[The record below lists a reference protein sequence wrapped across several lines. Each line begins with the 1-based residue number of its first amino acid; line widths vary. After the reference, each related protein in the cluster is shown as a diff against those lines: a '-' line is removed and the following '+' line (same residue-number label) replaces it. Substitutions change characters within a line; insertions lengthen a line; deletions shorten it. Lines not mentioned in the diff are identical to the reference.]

1 MWAASASK
9 TAPLLMLKQSVV
21 TGLYF
26 YTYNEV
32 AMLALNKVLG
42 LNSSLFGHAFVF
54 TPPVPTQV
62 HPVTH
67 AVANT
72 LKRVVI
78 LLACVLFFRTPM
90 TPLCIAGEWM
100 PSCARLL
107 ACTSAHSLHIRMSRR
122 LIHRNHW
129 FLLLFCGER
138 HGQGKEGI
146 SVSCSFFSSLA
157 GTP

>member
-1 MWAASASK
+1 
-9 TAPLLMLKQSVV
+9 MLKQSVV

-78 LLACVLFFRTPM
+78 LLAC
-90 TPLCIAGEWM
+90 
-100 PSCARLL
+100 
-107 ACTSAHSLHIRMSRR
+107 
-122 LIHRNHW
+122 
-129 FLLLFCGER
+129 
-138 HGQGKEGI
+138 
-146 SVSCSFFSSLA
+146 
-157 GTP
+157 